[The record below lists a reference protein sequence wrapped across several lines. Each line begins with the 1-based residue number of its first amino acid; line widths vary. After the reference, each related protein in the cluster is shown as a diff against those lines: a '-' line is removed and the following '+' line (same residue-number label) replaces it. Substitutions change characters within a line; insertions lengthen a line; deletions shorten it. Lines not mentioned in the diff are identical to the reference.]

1 MSFLTLEDINTTQYH
16 YGKIVYYEINTA
28 HISTTEDYTDV
39 KIDFVKATRTIN
51 PNFTNSYDYTFEID
65 NSSWTGGYFLLTPNG
80 AYYQDNIPSWSN
92 QKMKVTTVYKSMRLF
107 LLLIPDTEF
116 TFDRIWHRLDK
127 YEYTFDY
134 SYYNPTAN
142 KHIQGLNI
150 PVYNRVTGQQYDTI
164 TELTDWGLNAVPVD
178 NNNDVAYLYA
188 FLVRTDF
195 KFNCNQVLTNGKV
208 NTVPLGVDNDYKPSG
223 AMVGDYAPYITVV
236 YGESVLPVVWNPTAN
251 DYTFDIDL
259 TNRER
264 ENDVVLNVRVDV
276 NEVLNSTETEI
287 RLHTRFETINDLT
300 KVNTLFTNGGI
311 GRLGADITL
320 TGDLTVQED
329 IYLIGN
335 DYTIDLDGHKII
347 VPSDKTFKASNVN
360 FHNGVNTIQQNTGS
374 KVGLTDC
381 TFGYCTGLGSVIDCQ
396 VDLDS
401 LENPTDFTTTL
412 TRCIIGE
419 CETAI
424 LHGGDLTITDCRV
437 QGIISD
443 PSYPYF
449 LYQTDGNATIL
460 QTEFTLISNTQI
472 STDIEFNSCIFIC
485 GETAQVNGYS
495 HQELQNNNITQFL
508 ETQRNSSVINVTY
521 LYTPIND
528 YITLYS
534 EKGYCHSVSDVDYVF
549 KTNVTPTRSD

>member
-1 MSFLTLEDINTTQYH
+1 MSFLTLEDINTTIYN
-16 YGKIVYYEINTA
+16 YGKIVYHEINTA
-28 HISTTEDYTDV
+28 HISTTEDYTNV
-39 KIDFVKATRTIN
+39 KIDFVKATRTKN
-51 PNFTNSYDYTFEID
+51 PNFTDTYDYTFEIN
-65 NSSWTGGYFLLTPNG
+65 NSSWTGGHFLLTQGGTFIQSPVPTFVNG
-80 AYYQDNIPSWSN
+80 
-92 QKMKVTTVYKSMRLF
+92 KMKLLIAQPSIRLV
-107 LLLIPDTEF
+107 LLLIPDTDF

-127 YEYTFDY
+127 YEYSFDY
-134 SYYNPTAN
+134 SYYNPSAN

-150 PVYNRVTGQQYDTI
+150 PVYNRVNGQQYDTI
-164 TELTDWGLNAVPVD
+164 TELTDWGLNAVSVD
-178 NNNDVAYLYA
+178 SGNDVAYLYA
-188 FLVRTDF
+188 FLVRSDF
-195 KFNCNQVLTNGKV
+195 KFECNQVLTNGKV
-208 NTVPLGVDNDYKPSG
+208 NTVQLGVDTDYKPSG
-223 AMVGDYAPYITVV
+223 AMIGDYTPYITVM
-236 YGESVLPVVWNPTAN
+236 YGDKSLPVTWNPTLN

-259 TNRER
+259 TNREK
-264 ENDVVLNVRVDV
+264 ETDIPLTIYVEV
-276 NEVLNSTETEI
+276 NEVLNQTETEI
-287 RLHTRFETINDLT
+287 RLPTRFETINNLS

-320 TGDLTVQED
+320 TNDLTVQKD

-360 FHNGVNTIQQNTGS
+360 FRNGVNTIQQNTGS

-424 LHGGDLTITDCRV
+424 LHGGELTITDCRV

-443 PSYPYF
+443 PAYPYF

-460 QTEFTLISNTQI
+460 QTEFTLISDTQI

-485 GETAQVNGYS
+485 GETAQINGYS

-521 LYTPIND
+521 LYTPISD

-549 KTNVTPTRSD
+549 KTNVTPTRSE

>member
-1 MSFLTLEDINTTQYH
+1 MSFLTLEDINTTQYS

-39 KIDFVKATRTIN
+39 KIDFVKATRTTVN
-51 PNFTNSYDYTFEID
+51 NGYQYTFEIN
-65 NSSWTGGYFLLTPNG
+65 NSSWTGGYYVIVQNKY
-80 AYYQDNIPSWSN
+80 YYQDNPATYSN
-92 QKMKVTTVYKSMRLF
+92 NKLHQFCSYGSIKLV
-107 LLLIPDTEF
+107 LLLIPDTDF
-116 TFDRIWHRLDK
+116 VFDRIWHRLDG
-127 YEYTFDY
+127 YEYHFDY
-134 SYYNPTAN
+134 SHYNPNSN
-142 KHIQGLNI
+142 KHITDLEI
-150 PVYNRVTGQQYDTI
+150 PVYNLRTGQQYDTI
-164 TELTDWGLNAVPVD
+164 TELTDWGLNAVSVD
-178 NNNDVAYLYA
+178 TGNDVAYLYA

-195 KFNCNQVLTNGKV
+195 QFNCNQVLTNGKV
-208 NTVPLGVDNDYKPSG
+208 NTVQLGVDNDYKPSG

-236 YGESVLPVVWNPTAN
+236 YGESVLPVVWNPTLD

-264 ENDVVLNVRVDV
+264 ENDIVLNVRVDV
-276 NEVLNSTETEI
+276 NEVLNSTEIEI
-287 RLHTRFETINDLT
+287 RLHTRFETINDLS

-335 DYTIDLDGHKII
+335 DYTIDLDGNKII

-360 FHNGVNTIQQNTGS
+360 FRNGENTIQQNTGS

-424 LHGGDLTITDCRV
+424 LHGGDLTITDCKV
-437 QGIISD
+437 DGIISD

-460 QTEFTLISNTQI
+460 QTEFTLISDTQI

-495 HQELQNNNITQFL
+495 HQELQNNNIQQFL
-508 ETQRNSSVINVTY
+508 EIQRNSSVINVTY
-521 LYTPIND
+521 LYTPISD

-549 KTNVTPTRSD
+549 KTNVTPTRSE